1 MGVDYNTSTG
11 LIYNS
16 TGMILF
22 YVAAA
27 ITLLAS
33 LILRAVHKKYA
44 GVENNKHI
52 TGREVAE
59 KILASNGLT
68 NIKVGQISESLT
80 DYYNNSTQEIRLSES
95 VYDDTSIAAIAVAA
109 HECGHA
115 IQYKDGYG
123 PIKARNAVAKV
134 ASIGNTI
141 GYISLV
147 IGLLASITGF
157 IYIGVALMFFALSF
171 QLVTLPVEYNASNRA
186 RKELLRLGIIGE
198 DEVPA
203 VKKMLNAAAFT
214 YVAGLL
220 SSVLQIIRLLS
231 YARKK

>member
-1 MGVDYNTSTG
+1 MGVNTTTG

-22 YVAAA
+22 YIAAG

-44 GVENNKHI
+44 AIDNNMNV
-52 TGREVAE
+52 TGKEVAE
-59 KILASNGLT
+59 KILAANGLT
-68 NIKVGQISESLT
+68 DIKIGQISGSLT
-80 DYYNNSTQEIRLSES
+80 DYYNNSTKEIRLSES
-95 VYDDTSIAAIAVAA
+95 VFGENSVAAIAVAA

-115 IQYKDGYG
+115 IQYKEGYG
-123 PIKARNAVAKV
+123 PIKMRNAVAKV
-134 ASIGNTI
+134 ASVGNTI

-147 IGLLASITGF
+147 IGLLASVTGF
-157 IYIGVALMFFALSF
+157 VYIGVALMFFALIF
-171 QLVTLPVEYNASNRA
+171 QLVTIPVEFDASKRA
-186 RKELLRLGIIGE
+186 RKELLRLGLINE
-198 DEVPA
+198 EEFPKVR
-203 VKKMLNAAAFT
+203 KMLYAAGFT

-220 SSVLQIIRLLS
+220 SSILEIFRLLS